1 MRRSWTLPIVGFM
14 LALSMRVV
22 GIDFFLPHQSD
33 PDDHAIDQLQK
44 IQTGESEYAYSW
56 GKYGHL
62 IPRGISVLPR
72 PHTEAA
78 LETASVEAHFD
89 VAGQNH
95 LRARWI
101 SAILGAL
108 VVPGTYWLARY
119 WFSGGWAFFAALMAG
134 TSLLHVSFSQQ
145 ARPHVPFATL
155 ALFAV
160 LAAMRLRRLPN
171 APRLAAYCALLFLTV
186 GTLHSAAFLLPS
198 GLLAVW
204 LSRERG
210 RLPLSA
216 LGWQAVV
223 VLGSLAAFW
232 PFLYGPV
239 ETFVVANQETSN
251 RFPHMLGASMFT
263 GGGFVIWYDALRGYD
278 PVLLW
283 SSALGLLLAL
293 GRLVKWKL
301 GAPDPESAES
311 RKDLLVMLGFAI
323 PCTLAFGLFRF
334 SFERFFIPLYP
345 FLGLLSALALH
356 DIAALVGRALPR
368 LRAPVGIA
376 LAVLL
381 LALPSF
387 ASAKLVWLRSR
398 PDTLQEAAS
407 FLEQSLESERILLHP
422 RAFLPLAGHLD
433 ESATD
438 ATRRM
443 PYSSAWLRYLSKR
456 NREGLDS
463 GGGELVAFPP
473 ELNSLTRSGLPADI
487 AKLKRALRKQN
498 STAALCVISDGAGR
512 TEGLRQALFQISDRV
527 WMTEH
532 EPGAMYANDGYQED
546 EMLEIVLNAHVWGPR
561 LAIFRIRDQSNS
573 EAGTDSESKSTG
585 AEEGPTRTE

>member
-1 MRRSWTLPIVGFM
+1 MRRSWTLPIIGFI
-14 LALSMRVV
+14 LALTMRVV

-33 PDDHAIDQLQK
+33 PDDHAIDQLQQ

-62 IPRGISVLPR
+62 IPRGISALPR

-78 LETASVEAHFD
+78 LETASVQSHFD

-186 GTLHSAAFLLPS
+186 GTLHSAAFLLPA

-204 LSRERG
+204 LSREPG
-210 RLPLSA
+210 RLPLPA
-216 LGWQAVV
+216 LGWQVLV

-263 GGGFVIWYDALRGYD
+263 GGGFLIWYDALRGYD

-283 SSALGLLLAL
+283 SSALGLVLAL
-293 GRLVKWKL
+293 QRLLNWKQ
-301 GAPDPESAES
+301 GAPDPETSES
-311 RKDLLVMLGFAI
+311 RKDLIVMLGFAV

-345 FLGLLSALALH
+345 FLALLSALALH
-356 DIAALVGRALPR
+356 DLTALVGRALPR
-368 LRAPVGIA
+368 LRAPAGVVLAA
-376 LAVLL
+376 LI
-381 LALPSF
+381 LALPTF
-387 ASAKLVWLRSR
+387 ASAKLVWLRSQ
-398 PDTLQEAAS
+398 PDSFQQAAA

-438 ATRRM
+438 ASRRV

-456 NREGLDS
+456 NREGHKH

-473 ELNSLTRSGLPADI
+473 EWNQLSRSGLPADI
-487 AKLKRALRKQN
+487 AKLRRALPKLN
-498 STAALCVISDGAGR
+498 STAALCVVSEGGGR
-512 TEGLRQALFQISDRV
+512 TEGLRQALLGIADRV
-527 WMTEH
+527 WLTEH
-532 EPGAMYANDGYQED
+532 RPGARYANDGYQED

-561 LAIFRIRDQSNS
+561 LAIFRIRGEPKSAAESNR
-573 EAGTDSESKSTG
+573 ESKSFE
-585 AEEGPTRTE
+585 AEEDSTQAE